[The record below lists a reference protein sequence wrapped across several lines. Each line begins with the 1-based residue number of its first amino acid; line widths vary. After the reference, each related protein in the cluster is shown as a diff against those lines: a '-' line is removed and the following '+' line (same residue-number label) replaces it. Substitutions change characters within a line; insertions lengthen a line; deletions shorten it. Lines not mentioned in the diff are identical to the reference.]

1 MNLHNVKSFELA
13 GITYSVKYVKEI
25 NGDNS
30 ILGMT
35 FPEKHSVEIVA
46 GFDSDKGGQV
56 FCHELTH
63 CILSV
68 MGENALYE
76 NEKFVDLF
84 GSFLYQ
90 AMKTL
95 KGA

>member
-13 GITYSVKYVKEI
+13 GITYPVKYVKEI
-25 NGDNS
+25 NGDS
-30 ILGMT
+30 AILGMT
-35 FPEKHSVEIVA
+35 FPVKHSVEILA
-46 GFDSDKGGQV
+46 GLDDSGQV

-90 AMKTL
+90 ALKTI
-95 KGA
+95 K

>member
-13 GITYSVKYVKEI
+13 GITYPVKYVKEI
-25 NGDNS
+25 NGDS
-30 ILGMT
+30 AILGMT
-35 FPEKHSVEIVA
+35 FPVKHSVEILA
-46 GFDSDKGGQV
+46 GFDADNGGQV

-68 MGENALYE
+68 MGESALYE

-90 AMKTL
+90 AMKTI
-95 KGA
+95 K